1 MHWLKIILQIA
12 LLWLIFKA
20 GDLVVSLL
28 HIPVP
33 GNVFGMLLLF
43 GLLTFNVIPLKWV
56 EEGAGLLLKH
66 MAFFFIPIA
75 VGLMIWGDLF
85 LAQGIQLLAVVMLGA
100 VVTILTTAY
109 SVLFLAKK
117 YDKEEGEGA

>member
-20 GDLVVSLL
+20 GDLVVFLL

-43 GLLTFNVIPLKWV
+43 GLLTFNVVPLKWV
-56 EEGAGLLLKH
+56 EEGASLLLKH

>member
-1 MHWLKIILQIA
+1 MRWLKIVLQIA
-12 LLWLIFKA
+12 LLWLLFMA
-20 GDLVVSLL
+20 GDLVVSLMHL
-28 HIPVP
+28 PVP

-43 GLLTFNVIPLKWV
+43 VLLTFNVIPLKWV

-75 VGLMIWGDLF
+75 VGLMVWGDLF
-85 LAQGIQLLAVVMLGA
+85 LAQGIQLLTVVMIGA

-109 SVLFLAKK
+109 TVLFLIKK
-117 YDKEEGEGA
+117 YGKEEGERA

>member
-1 MHWLKIILQIA
+1 VRWLKIILQIA
-12 LLWLIFKA
+12 LLWLIFMA

-43 GLLTFNVIPLKWV
+43 GLLTFNIIPLKWV
-56 EEGAGLLLKH
+56 EEGASLLLKH

-75 VGLMIWGDLF
+75 VGLMVWGDLF
-85 LAQGIQLLAVVMLGA
+85 LAQGIQLLAVVMIGA

-109 SVLFLAKK
+109 TVLILAKK
-117 YDKEEGEGA
+117 YDKRGGEKA

>member
-1 MHWLKIILQIA
+1 MRWLKIVLQIA
-12 LLWLIFKA
+12 LLWLLFKA

-43 GLLTFNVIPLKWV
+43 GLLTFNIIPLKWV
-56 EEGAGLLLKH
+56 EEGASLLLKH
-66 MAFFFIPIA
+66 MTFFFIPIA
-75 VGLMIWGDLF
+75 VGLMVWGDLF
-85 LAQGIQLLAVVMLGA
+85 LAQGIQLLTVVMIGA

-109 SVLFLAKK
+109 TVLFLAKK
-117 YDKEEGEGA
+117 YDKKEGERA

>member
-1 MHWLKIILQIA
+1 MRWLKIVLQIA
-12 LLWLIFKA
+12 LLWLLFKA
-20 GDLVVSLL
+20 GELVVALL

-56 EEGAGLLLKH
+56 EEGASLLLKH

-75 VGLMIWGDLF
+75 VGLMVWGDLF
-85 LAQGIQLLAVVMLGA
+85 LAQGIQLLTVVMIGA
-100 VVTILTTAY
+100 VITILTTAY
-109 SVLFLAKK
+109 TVLFLIKK
-117 YDKEEGEGA
+117 YSKEEGERA

>member
-1 MHWLKIILQIA
+1 MRWLKIILQIA
-12 LLWLIFKA
+12 LLWLIFMA

-43 GLLTFNVIPLKWV
+43 GLLTFNIIPLKWV
-56 EEGAGLLLKH
+56 EEGASLLLKH

-75 VGLMIWGDLF
+75 VGLMVWGDLF
-85 LAQGIQLLAVVMLGA
+85 LAQGIQLLAVVMIGA

-109 SVLFLAKK
+109 TVLILAKK
-117 YDKEEGEGA
+117 YDKRGGEKA

>member
-1 MHWLKIILQIA
+1 MRWLKIILQIA